1 MADETVKLACPGCGA
16 IFQIP
21 IALSG
26 ELGECTEC
34 DTVFEIPNIAGN
46 KNEEDVQP
54 IIPKMSAEDIEATG
68 TVKLSRA
75 SIGMIPDLKDAFNFG
90 VAEDS
95 SVTHSSMAEVFA
107 TPAATPAPKAP
118 TTPAPTATP
127 KPSPEPAAATPVPNP
142 ASADKPRHGGLHIAK
157 PKVAPPTSHNP
168 APNAPEPKKSKS
180 KSKKKAK
187 KSAPAQAPT
196 KQPSNKSQGL
206 ANVESI
212 VITEDGLSEKDKIVT
227 LMLCIC
233 LGLFGAH
240 RFYVG
245 KLVTGFIMM
254 ITFGGL
260 GIWWWI
266 DLIMI
271 VTDNFKDVDGL
282 PMK

>member
-46 KNEEDVQP
+46 KHEEDVQP

-95 SVTHSSMAEVFA
+95 SATHSSMAEVFA
-107 TPAATPAPKAP
+107 TPAATPAPKKMVA
-118 TTPAPTATP
+118 TPAPTATP
-127 KPSPEPAAATPVPNP
+127 EPAPATPVPTP

-157 PKVAPPTSHNP
+157 PKAAPLNSHNP
-168 APNAPEPKKSKS
+168 VPDAPVPKKSKS
-180 KSKKKAK
+180 KQKAK
-187 KSAPAQAPT
+187 KSAPAQTPA

-227 LMLCIC
+227 LILCVC